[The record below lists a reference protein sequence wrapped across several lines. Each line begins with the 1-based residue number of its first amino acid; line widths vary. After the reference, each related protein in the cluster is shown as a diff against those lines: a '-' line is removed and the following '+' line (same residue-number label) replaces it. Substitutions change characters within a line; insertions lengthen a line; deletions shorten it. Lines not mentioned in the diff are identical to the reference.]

1 MKTGLMKRASVSAG
15 SAYDLDDRAGRIADG
30 GAFAHAAPGWHR
42 AKAGARAFASAGDPA
57 RMLADGLWVADA
69 LIVLVSAL
77 IAYVLRHGLAPIPLE
92 VFSTILLALVLTL
105 NVMHFSGAYTSA
117 LEEGLLAQIG
127 RSVRAWSAAFTVLIV
142 IAYLTRT
149 SEDYSRLWVAGWY
162 GLALAGFAMLRAW
175 SISQTRRWK
184 RQGRLARTVAIVEL
198 GGGGKE
204 LLARLQS
211 SDPGQL
217 HLVGLF
223 SGDLAAANPAAEP
236 KSGIRELF
244 ALSRLF
250 RIDEVLVVASGD
262 GAAALPGVLRK
273 LGTIPTNVRVCP
285 WVAELGTPVRDIG
298 WFLHSPV
305 LTIHRKP
312 LNGWNRVIKR
322 LEDVVLAAVL
332 MVLLAPLLLL
342 IALAIKLDS
351 PGPVLFRQQRLGFN
365 NNTIVVFKFRS
376 MKHCTGPEEEV
387 PQAQRRDPRVTR
399 LGRVLRRLSLD
410 ELPQLFNVLM
420 GDMSLVGPRP
430 HALAHN
436 DQYSALIDDYLGRHR
451 VQPGITGLAQV
462 KGFRGETDTLD
473 KMQRRVEFDLAYI
486 DNWSILMDLRIMLMT
501 GVSLVFHRDVY

>member
-1 MKTGLMKRASVSAG
+1 MKAAPFMKAG
-15 SAYDLDDRAGRIADG
+15 SGYSLGDRAALPADG
-30 GAFAHAAPGWHR
+30 GFSHAAPGWHR

-69 LIVLVSAL
+69 LIVLLSAL
-77 IAYVLRHGLAPIPLE
+77 VAYVLRHGLAPIPLE

-105 NVMHFSGAYTSA
+105 NVMHFSGAYSSA

-175 SISQTRRWK
+175 SLNQTRRWR

-211 SDPGQL
+211 SDPGQI

-223 SGDLAAANPAAEP
+223 SGDPPAGNGAP
-236 KSGIRELF
+236 SHGRMSHGLTSSGIGELF

-262 GAAALPGVLRK
+262 GAASLPGVLRK

-285 WVAELGTPVRDIG
+285 WVAELGSPVRDIG

-322 LEDVVLAAVL
+322 LEDAVLAAVL
-332 MVLLAPLLLL
+332 IVLLAPFLLLV
-342 IALAIKLDS
+342 ALAIKLDS

-365 NNTIVVFKFRS
+365 NNIIVVFKFRS
-376 MKHCTGPEEEV
+376 MRHRSGPETEV
-387 PQAQRRDPRVTR
+387 PQARRRDPRVTR
-399 LGRVLRRLSLD
+399 VGRVLRRLSLD
-410 ELPQLFNVLM
+410 ELPQLFNVLA

-436 DQYSALIDDYLGRHR
+436 DQYAALIDDYLGRHR
-451 VQPGITGLAQV
+451 VQPGITGLAQI
-462 KGFRGETDTLD
+462 KGFRGTYGPG
-473 KMQRRVEFDLAYI
+473 VPLALAP
-486 DNWSILMDLRIMLMT
+486 SIAM
-501 GVSLVFHRDVY
+501 